1 MELLLLREAI
11 VLVAVAL
18 GAYSDWKTGLIYD
31 WITLPL
37 IAIGILFNAFEAERI
52 AFYAVGI
59 GVFIVGYALYYA
71 GKLGGG
77 DVKLFTGIALA
88 LPFLGGYPFI
98 ITALFVAAFASI
110 ICLSVWFVS
119 RYAKAGIDWKK
130 NKRGTRNA
138 AVLGIGLA
146 AYLAIVWFYGA
157 ASIALICFLAII
169 FAFGLPFMA
178 FEAGIKEK
186 FFLKR
191 VPIGKLEED
200 EIIASEYLPEKARK
214 RLGLKWKGVLGEKEK
229 EELKKMN
236 LKAVAVYRGL
246 PRFGPFA
253 LIGVIIAIVFPELL
267 KLLFFIG

>member
-11 VLVAVAL
+11 VILATGL
-18 GAYSDWKTGLIYD
+18 GAYADHRTGLIYD

-37 IAIGILFNAFEAERI
+37 IAIGILLNAFESERI

-59 GVFIVGYALYYA
+59 VVFLAGYALYYA

-119 RYAKAGIDWKK
+119 KYVKAGIDWKK
-130 NKRGTRNA
+130 NRNGIRNA
-138 AVLGIGLA
+138 LILGIGLA
-146 AYLAIVWFYGA
+146 VYLGIVWFYDA
-157 ASIALICFLAII
+157 ASIALITFLAII

-191 VPIGKLEED
+191 VSIGKLEED
-200 EIIASEYLPEKARK
+200 EIIATEYLPEKAREK
-214 RLGLKWKGVLGEKEK
+214 LGLKWKGVLGEKEK
-229 EELKKMN
+229 EELKKMK
-236 LKAVAVYRGL
+236 LRAVEVYREL

-253 LIGVIIAIVFPELL
+253 FIGVIVAIAFPELL
-267 KLLFFIG
+267 KILFFIG